1 MTISH
6 SQVVA
11 NNFPNLRTIQFMLF
25 TLDSDRDPFNVC
37 AILLCED
44 LADSIILQINILAKL
59 NHLQTIIINTP
70 SITSSSAGVER
81 VTRIKSAKRVLTQIQ
96 LRDNL
101 EKTVVVRDYEGNE
114 RRILISFSSFGS
126 EDVVDGD

>member
-59 NHLQTIIINTP
+59 NHL
-70 SITSSSAGVER
+70 
-81 VTRIKSAKRVLTQIQ
+81 
-96 LRDNL
+96 
-101 EKTVVVRDYEGNE
+101 DYYYQYAVYN
-114 RRILISFSSFGS
+114 ILQCRSGES
-126 EDVVDGD
+126 D